1 MMKLYVD
8 ADACP
13 KVIKDIV
20 CRAAERAKVMTIFV
34 ANTRLD
40 LPVSPY
46 ITMKKVSAGFDV
58 ADFEIVRL
66 MQACDLVITAD
77 IPLAYEVVKKGG
89 FALNPRG
96 QLYTSETITQALAT
110 RDLMTNLRDAGLVSS
125 GASPLSKTDRQTFAN
140 HLDRIITQNV

>member
-1 MMKLYVD
+1 MQIYVD

-13 KVIKDIV
+13 KVIKDII
-20 CRAAERAKVMTIFV
+20 CRAAERAKIATIFV

-40 LPVSPY
+40 LPASRF

-58 ADFEIVRL
+58 ADGEIVLL
-66 MQACDLVITAD
+66 MKVGDLVITAD

-96 QLYTSETITQALAT
+96 QLYTSDTVTQALAT
-110 RDLMTNLRDAGLVSS
+110 RDLMTQLRDSRMVSG
-125 GASPLSKTDRQTFAN
+125 GAPPLSQTDRQAFSN
-140 HLDRIITQNV
+140 HLDRIIAKQV